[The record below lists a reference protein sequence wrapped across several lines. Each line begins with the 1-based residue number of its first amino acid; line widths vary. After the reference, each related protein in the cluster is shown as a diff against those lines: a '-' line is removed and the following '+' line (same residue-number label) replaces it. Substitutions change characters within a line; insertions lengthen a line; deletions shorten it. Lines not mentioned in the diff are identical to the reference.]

1 MFLGAAPEVEN
12 TFAMLPDEGYR
23 LQQEGNDVVG
33 VVNTHDRGG
42 EVAVLLEGLEK
53 VFIASRRFPSF
64 STL

>member
-1 MFLGAAPEVEN
+1 MFLGAAPGVGK
-12 TFAMLPDEGYR
+12 TFAMRPDEGYR
-23 LQQEGNDVVG
+23 LQQKGNVMIG
-33 VVNTHDRGG
+33 VVNTHDRG